1 MIDLKFMT
9 YLNSFFNIRF
19 VKPFLVI
26 VLLNLM
32 AVSSLNIYIDS
43 KLPDEEKIRD
53 IELQVPLKI
62 YTSDYKLIGE
72 FGEKRRTALEFKNIP
87 IHYINAVLAAE
98 DDAFFEHSG
107 VSYSGLIRSV
117 YRLLTSGRIQGGG
130 STITMQVAGN
140 YLTSRD
146 ISLFRKIKDIFLA
159 YRLERAY
166 SKEEIFEFYVNRI
179 FFGNRAYGIAAAS
192 EVYYGKSLDQLNLAQ
207 WAMIAALP
215 KAPSSINPLVNP
227 KRALVRRNWIL
238 NRMLDLKFIHIE
250 QFNLAIEA
258 PLTASYHGLVSEVEA
273 PYVSE
278 TIRRFMIQQYG
289 LDAYTEGYQ
298 VYTSIDSSMQKAAN
312 SSLSKGLQEYDRRH
326 GFRKPQNLLAL
337 FPENFRNMNLDEQLQ
352 FIAQEYD
359 RDEEDKFDESSLVS
373 VTNFLQEF
381 TETKSRFPGVVLNIN
396 EELKV
401 MLKNG
406 DVVSIPWS
414 ERMDWA
420 RPFINENRRGAKPK
434 RYKDILTFG
443 DLVWIQK
450 EKVTDELF
458 LTQIPDVQGSL
469 VSIDP
474 NHGSVKALVG
484 GYDFFLSKFNRAEQ
498 SSPLLGSNFKPFL
511 YAGAFSG
518 GFTASTLINDAPII
532 FEDEALEEKWRPR
545 NASGRFYGPTRLRE
559 GLLQSRN
566 LVSVRLL
573 RELGI
578 EKAIQYSQK
587 FGFEESRLPAD
598 LSLSLGTASLS
609 PLKNAAAYSVFANGG
624 KAVEPYFIEKI
635 TDRSGNVVFEREQ
648 KDLKQVIDP
657 RIAFLITDILQEASV
672 RGTARR
678 VSELQRSDFAGKTG
692 TTNDAESTWFTGYNS
707 SLVTTVW
714 VGFDQPRSLGN
725 REFGSSVAL
734 PIWLSFIEK
743 IVDKIPVKNILPP
756 KGLSIIK
763 IDKSTGQRADEETKN
778 PIFEYYLEE
787 YTPD

>member
-1 MIDLKFMT
+1 MT
-9 YLNSFFNIRF
+9 YLNSFLNFKF
-19 VKPFLVI
+19 VRPFLV
-26 VLLNLM
+26 LLSLLLM
-32 AVSSLNIYIDS
+32 AVTSLNIYIDS

-62 YTSDYKLIGE
+62 YTSDLKLIGE

-87 IHYINAVLAAE
+87 THYINAVLAAE

-107 VSYSGLIRSV
+107 VSYAGLIRSV
-117 YRLLTSGRIQGGG
+117 YRLVRSGRIQGGG

-166 SKEEIFEFYVNRI
+166 NKEEIFEFYVNRI

-192 EVYYGKSLDQLNLAQ
+192 EVYYGKSLDQLNIAQ

-215 KAPSSINPLVNP
+215 KAPSSINPLANP
-227 KRALVRRNWIL
+227 KRALIRRNWIL
-238 NRMLDLKFIHIE
+238 ERMLDLKYIHIE
-250 QFNLAIEA
+250 QFNLAIKA
-258 PLTASYHGLVSEVEA
+258 PITATYHGLVSEVEA

-289 LDAYTEGYQ
+289 LGAYREGYE
-298 VYTSIDSSMQKAAN
+298 VYTSIDSLMQNAAT
-312 SSLSKGLQEYDRRH
+312 LSITKGLEEYDRRH
-326 GFRKPQNLLAL
+326 GFRKPENLIDL
-337 FPENFRNMNLDEQLQ
+337 FPEDFSGINLDSQAKYLASELEGNTKEN
-352 FIAQEYD
+352 FN
-359 RDEEDKFDESSLVS
+359 ESSLDRVYD
-373 VTNFLQEF
+373 FLDEF
-381 TETKSRFPGVVLNIN
+381 TETNNRFPGVVLKADK
-396 EELKV
+396 ELTV
-401 MLKNG
+401 LLKTG
-406 DVVSIPWS
+406 SIASIPWS

-420 RPFINENRRGAKPK
+420 RPFITENRRGAKPK
-434 RYKDILTFG
+434 SYKDLLGFG

-450 EKVTDELF
+450 EELRGELF

-474 NHGSVKALVG
+474 NNGSIKALVG

-511 YAGAFSG
+511 YASAFSD
-518 GFTASTLINDAPII
+518 GFTASSLINDAPII

-545 NASGRFYGPTRLRE
+545 NASGKFYGPTRLRE

-573 RELGI
+573 RELGV
-578 EKAIQYSQK
+578 EKAILYAQK
-587 FGFEESRLPAD
+587 FGFDKSRLPAD

-609 PLKNAAAYSVFANGG
+609 PLMNAAAYSVFANGG

-635 TDRSGNVVFEREQ
+635 IDRSGKTVFQRAK
-648 KDLKQVIDP
+648 KDLQQVIDP
-657 RIAFLITDILQEASV
+657 RIAFLITDILQEAAF
-672 RGTARR
+672 RGTARK
-678 VSELQRSDFAGKTG
+678 VSFLKRRDFAGKTG
-692 TTNDAESTWFTGYNS
+692 TTNNAESTWFTGYNK

-714 VGFDQPRSLGN
+714 AGFDQPRSLGN

-734 PIWLSFIEK
+734 PIWLSFTEDI
-743 IVDKIPVKNILPP
+743 ISQIPLMPMLPP
-756 KGLSIIK
+756 EGLSVIK
-763 IDKSTGQRADEETKN
+763 IDKSTGKRADADTKS
-778 PIFEYYLEE
+778 PIFEYFLEE
-787 YTPD
+787 YPPN

>member
-1 MIDLKFMT
+1 MT
-9 YLNSFFNIRF
+9 YFISLLNMRF
-19 VKPFLVI
+19 VKPFLIMVI
-26 VLLNLM
+26 LILM

-62 YTSDYKLIGE
+62 YTSDLKLIGE
-72 FGEKRRTALEFKNIP
+72 FGEKRRTALQFENIP
-87 IHYINAVLAAE
+87 THYVNAVLAAE
-98 DDAFFEHSG
+98 DDTFFEHSG

-117 YRLLTSGRIQGGG
+117 YRLLSSGRIQGGG

-192 EVYYGKSLDQLNLAQ
+192 EVYYGKPLKELNLAQ

-227 KRALVRRNWIL
+227 KRALARRNWIL
-238 NRMLDLKFIHIE
+238 NRMLELEFIHIE
-250 QFNLAIEA
+250 QYNLAIEA
-258 PLTASYHGLVSEVEA
+258 PITATYHGLVSEVEA

-289 LDAYTEGYQ
+289 LNAYTEGYE

-312 SSLSKGLQEYDRRH
+312 FSIAKGLQEYDRRH
-326 GFRKPQNLLAL
+326 GFRKPENLKDL
-337 FPENFRNMNLDEQLQ
+337 FPEDFILMNLDDQLKYVDVNLSQ
-352 FIAQEYD
+352 DNDDNF
-359 RDEEDKFDESSLVS
+359 ESSSLAKAINS
-373 VTNFLQEF
+373 LEEF
-381 TETKSRFPGVVLNIN
+381 TETNNRFPGLVLDADQ
-396 EELKV
+396 ELRV
-401 MLKNG
+401 LIKNG
-406 DVVSIPWS
+406 DIVSIPWS
-414 ERMDWA
+414 DRMDWA
-420 RPFINENRRGAKPK
+420 RPFINENRRGARPK
-434 RYKDILTFG
+434 AYKDLLNFG

-450 EKVTDELF
+450 EDITGELF
-458 LTQIPDVQGSL
+458 LTQIPDLQGSL

-474 NHGSVKALVG
+474 NNGSIKALVG
-484 GYDFFLSKFNRAEQ
+484 GYDFYLSKFNRAEQ
-498 SSPLLGSNFKPFL
+498 ASPLLGSNFKPFL
-511 YAGAFSG
+511 YASALSE

-532 FEDEALEEKWRPR
+532 FEDEMLEEKWRPR
-545 NASGRFYGPTRLRE
+545 NASGKFYGPTRLRE

-573 RELGI
+573 RELGVD
-578 EKAIQYSQK
+578 KAISYAQR
-587 FGFEESRLPAD
+587 FGFDKSRLPAD

-624 KAVEPYFIEKI
+624 KQIEPYLIETI
-635 TDRSGNVVFEREQ
+635 IDRSGKVVFKREN
-648 KDLKQVIDP
+648 KELKQVIDP
-657 RIAFLITDILQEASV
+657 RIAFLITDILQEASI
-672 RGTARR
+672 RGTARK
-678 VSELQRSDFAGKTG
+678 VSELQRRDFAGKTG
-692 TTNDAESTWFTGYNS
+692 TTNEAESTWFTGYNN

-714 VGFDQPRSLGN
+714 AGFDQPRSLGS

-734 PIWLSFIEK
+734 PIWLSFMKEIIE
-743 IVDKIPVKNILPP
+743 VIPENNPLPP
-756 KGLSIIK
+756 EGLSVIK
-763 IDKSTGQRADEETKN
+763 IDKSTGKRANEDTTDT
-778 PIFEYYLEE
+778 IFEYYLEE
-787 YTPD
+787 YIPD

>member
-1 MIDLKFMT
+1 MIDFKFMT
-9 YLNSFFNIRF
+9 YLNSFLNIRF
-19 VKPFLVI
+19 IRPFLVI
-26 VLLNLM
+26 VLLLLM
-32 AVSSLNIYIDS
+32 ALSSLNIYIDS

-53 IELQVPLKI
+53 IALQVPLKI
-62 YTSDYKLIGE
+62 YTSDFKLIGE
-72 FGEKRRTALEFKNIP
+72 FGEKRRTALNFNNIP
-87 IHYINAVLAAE
+87 KHYVNAVLAAE

-146 ISLFRKIKDIFLA
+146 VSIFRKIKDIFLA

-166 SKEEIFEFYVNRI
+166 TKEEIFEFYVNRI

-192 EVYYGKSLDQLNLAQ
+192 EVYYGKPLNELNLAQ

-227 KRALVRRNWIL
+227 KRALSRRNWIL
-238 NRMLDLKFIHIE
+238 NRMLELNFIHVE

-258 PLTASYHGLVSEVEA
+258 PLTARYHGLVSEVEA

-278 TIRRFMIQQYG
+278 TIRRFMIQEYG
-289 LDAYTEGYQ
+289 LGAYSEGYE

-312 SSLSKGLQEYDRRH
+312 YSLTKGLQEYDKRH
-326 GFRKPQNLLAL
+326 GFRKPKNLIEL
-337 FPENFRNMNLDEQLQ
+337 FPDDFRKMNFYDQLTYIDKDLGTDNEEGLDEQTL
-352 FIAQEYD
+352 A
-359 RDEEDKFDESSLVS
+359 RVN
-373 VTNFLQEF
+373 NFLNKF
-381 TETKSRFPGVVLNIN
+381 TETNNRFPGIVLNADK
-396 EELKV
+396 ELNV
-401 MLKNG
+401 LVKNG
-406 DVVSIPWS
+406 DVLSIPWS
-414 ERMDWA
+414 SRMDWA

-434 RYKDILTFG
+434 SYKDLLIFG
-443 DLVWIQK
+443 DLVWIKK
-450 EKVTDELF
+450 ESVTGELF

-474 NHGSVKALVG
+474 NNGSIKALVG

-511 YAGAFSG
+511 YASAFSE

-532 FEDEALEEKWRPR
+532 FEDEILEEKWRPR
-545 NASGRFYGPTRLRE
+545 NASGKFFGPTRLRE

-573 RELGI
+573 RDLGI
-578 EKAIQYSQK
+578 EKAVTYAQK
-587 FGFEESRLPAD
+587 FGFEKSRLPSD

-624 KAVEPYFIEKI
+624 KEIEPYFIEKI
-635 TDRSGNVVFEREQ
+635 IDRSGSIVFQ
-648 KDLKQVIDP
+648 KEINALKQVIDP
-657 RIAFLITDILQEASV
+657 RIAFLITNILQEASI
-672 RGTARR
+672 RGTARK
-678 VSELQRSDFAGKTG
+678 VSDLQRGDFAGKTG
-692 TTNDAESTWFTGYNS
+692 TTNDAESTWFTGYNN

-714 VGFDQPRSLGN
+714 AGFDQPRSLGN

-734 PIWLSFIEK
+734 PIWLSFTKDIL
-743 IVDKIPVKNILPP
+743 DLIPEKNITPP
-756 KGLSIIK
+756 EGLSIIK
-763 IDKSTGQRADEETKN
+763 IDKSTGKRADTTTKTS
-778 PIFEYYLEE
+778 IFEYYLEE

>member
-1 MIDLKFMT
+1 MT
-9 YLNSFFNIRF
+9 FLNYLLNIRF
-19 VKPFLVI
+19 VRPLLI
-26 VLLNLM
+26 LVLLILM

-62 YTSDYKLIGE
+62 YTADLKLIGE
-72 FGEKRRTALEFKNIP
+72 FGEKRRTALQFENIP
-87 IHYINAVLAAE
+87 TYYVKAVLAAE

-107 VSYSGLIRSV
+107 VSYSGLIRSL
-117 YRLLTSGRIQGGG
+117 YRLFTSGRIQGGG

-146 ISLFRKIKDIFLA
+146 VSLFRKIKDIFLA

-166 SKEEIFEFYVNRI
+166 TKEEIFEFYVNRI

-192 EVYYGKSLDQLNLAQ
+192 EVYYGKSLNQLNLAQ

-215 KAPSSINPLVNP
+215 KAPSSVNPIVNP
-227 KRALVRRNWIL
+227 KRALLRRNWIL
-238 NRMLDLKFIHIE
+238 KRMLDLNFIHLE
-250 QFNLAIEA
+250 QFSLAIEA
-258 PLTASYHGLVSEVEA
+258 PLSATYHGLVSEVEA

-289 LDAYTEGYQ
+289 LGAYKEGYE

-312 SSLSKGLQEYDRRH
+312 LSIMEGLEAYDRRH
-326 GFRKPQNLLAL
+326 GFRKPENLNNL
-337 FPENFRNMNLDEQLQ
+337 FPQDFSAMNLDSQLKY
-352 FIAQEYD
+352 IAQELE
-359 RDEEDKFDESSLVS
+359 RDNQEIFDEQNLDR
-373 VTNFLQEF
+373 VTNFLEVY
-381 TETKSRFPGVVLNIN
+381 TETNNRFPGVVLNTEN
-396 EELKV
+396 ELKALV
-401 MLKNG
+401 KNG
-406 DVVSIPWS
+406 DVISIPWS

-434 RYKDILTFG
+434 SYKDLLLFG
-443 DLVWIQK
+443 DLVWIQR
-450 EKVTDELF
+450 ERVTGELF
-458 LTQIPDVQGSL
+458 LTQIPDLQGSL

-474 NHGSVKALVG
+474 NNGSIKALVG

-511 YAGAFSG
+511 YASAFVE

-545 NASGRFYGPTRLRE
+545 NASGKFYGPTRLRE

-573 RELGI
+573 RDLGV
-578 EKAIQYSQK
+578 EKAITYAQK
-587 FGFEESRLPAD
+587 FGFDKSRLPSD

-635 TDRSGNVVFEREQ
+635 QDRSGNIVFQRE
-648 KDLKQVIDP
+648 KKELEQVIDP
-657 RIAFLITDILQEASV
+657 RAAFLITDILQEAAV
-672 RGTARR
+672 RGTARK
-678 VSELQRSDFAGKTG
+678 VSELNRRDFAGKTG
-692 TTNDAESTWFTGYNS
+692 TTNNAESTWFTGYNN

-714 VGFDQPRSLGN
+714 AGFDQPRSLGN

-734 PIWLSFIEK
+734 PIWLSFTREI
-743 IVDKIPVKNILPP
+743 IDQIPLTTALPP
-756 KGLSIIK
+756 EGLSVIK
-763 IDKSTGQRADEETKN
+763 IDKSTGKRADIDTKT
-778 PIFEYYLEE
+778 PIFEYFLEE
-787 YTPD
+787 YPPY